1 MKSLPEQTP
10 AAPVPSQRPTGW
22 LPHPALS
29 LLLAASWLAL
39 SHSLEPV
46 HLLSAALIGLIVPRL
61 LRPFLSVST
70 PFNWTALFRLAGVVL
85 WDIVVSNITVARLVL
100 GPIDRMKP
108 AWIPVPLATHH
119 PRVNAWFATI
129 ITTTPGTVSAV
140 IDEERGLILVHA
152 LNCDD
157 AGAMA
162 AEMKQRYEAAL
173 MRVFRVEPGRSRP

>member
-1 MKSLPEQTP
+1 MTSPQRTRSDP
-10 AAPVPSQRPTGW
+10 PRPVRAGW
-22 LPHPALS
+22 LSHPVLS
-29 LLLAASWLAL
+29 TLLALSWLAL

-61 LRPFLSVST
+61 LHTFLPVSSAL
-70 PFNWTALFRLAGVVL
+70 NWAAAVRLTGVVL

-100 GPIDRMKP
+100 GPLRCMQP
-108 AWIPVPLATHH
+108 AWVPVPLATRH
-119 PRVNAWFATI
+119 PQLNALFATI

-157 AGAMA
+157 PA
-162 AEMKQRYEAAL
+162 ASAADMKQRYEAAL
-173 MRVFRVEPGRSRP
+173 MRVFRIELGTTT

>member
-1 MKSLPEQTP
+1 MNARPDTP
-10 AAPVPSQRPTGW
+10 SSPSAEAPQPAGW

-29 LLLAASWLAL
+29 LLLAVSWLAL
-39 SHSLEPV
+39 SHSLAPV

-70 PFNWTALFRLAGVVL
+70 PFNWPELFRLGATVL
-85 WDIVVSNITVARLVL
+85 WDIVVSNITVAKLVL
-100 GPIDRMKP
+100 GPIDNMKP
-108 AWIPVPLATHH
+108 AWITVPLDTPH

-140 IDEERGLILVHA
+140 VDEERGIIMVHA

-157 AGAMA
+157 ADAMA

-173 MRVFRVEPGRSRP
+173 LRVFRFEPGSPS

>member
-1 MKSLPEQTP
+1 MNARPDPHSEHDR
-10 AAPVPSQRPTGW
+10 QRPVGW

-29 LLLAASWLAL
+29 VLLAVSWLAL
-39 SHSLEPV
+39 SHSLAPV

-70 PFNWTALFRLAGVVL
+70 PFNWVELFKLGSVVL
-85 WDIVVSNITVARLVL
+85 WDIVISNLTVARLVL

-108 AWIPVPLATHH
+108 AWIAVPLATDH

-129 ITTTPGTVSAV
+129 ITTTPGTVSAMV
-140 IDEERGLILVHA
+140 DEERGLILVHA

-157 AGAMA
+157 AEAMA
-162 AEMKQRYEAAL
+162 AEMKQRYEAGL
-173 MRVFRVEPGRSRP
+173 MRVFRVGPGRLT

>member
-1 MKSLPEQTP
+1 MNARPDTPRTPEVEP
-10 AAPVPSQRPTGW
+10 RPVGW

-29 LLLAASWLAL
+29 LLLAVSWLAL
-39 SHSLEPV
+39 SHSLAPV

-61 LRPFLSVST
+61 LRPFLSIST
-70 PFNWTALFRLAGVVL
+70 PFSWPEVFRLAATVL

-108 AWIPVPLATHH
+108 AWLTVPLATPH

-129 ITTTPGTVSAV
+129 ITTTPGTVSAT
-140 IDEERGLILVHA
+140 IDEERGVILVHA

-157 AGAMA
+157 PDAMV

-173 MRVFRVEPGRSRP
+173 MRVFRFEPGSPS